1 MEIFQISLGIAI
13 VLVILELITTTFIF
27 LGFAAGFLVV
37 GIVQFITGNLNLSR
51 DVLVCAVVSTFAI
64 FTFRSIFKK
73 RTDQKKLIGDD
84 INLY

>member
-37 GIVQFITGNLNLSR
+37 GVVQFITGNLNLNR
-51 DVLVCAVVSTFAI
+51 DLLVYAVVSALAI

-84 INLY
+84 VNLY

>member
-27 LGFAAGFLVV
+27 LGFATGFLVV
-37 GIVQFITGNLNLSR
+37 GIVQFIAGNLNLSR
-51 DVLVCAVVSTFAI
+51 DVLACAVVSALAI
-64 FTFRSIFKK
+64 IIFRTIFKK

-84 INLY
+84 VNLY